1 MFGRQLVTKG
11 SCQWRNIAARN
22 LHLSGAV
29 YQAQQ
34 KATDPIQQLFVT
46 KIREYA
52 QKKKQLKSGDVLVD
66 ASPEVVQNYSDS
78 LNRIYKMYNLTE
90 ANSRNVPELKFEDKA
105 VEVTA
110 LEGVEMKNFTTE
122 FPEDKIELAEDNPHN
137 LEFNQRVFGYSPERS
152 TDVDVPSK
160 IKA

>member
-1 MFGRQLVTKG
+1 MPTFLTFF
-11 SCQWRNIAARN
+11 SP
-22 LHLSGAV
+22 LS
-29 YQAQQ
+29 
-34 KATDPIQQLFVT
+34 
-46 KIREYA
+46 
-52 QKKKQLKSGDVLVD
+52 
-66 ASPEVVQNYSDS
+66 
-78 LNRIYKMYNLTE
+78 
-90 ANSRNVPELKFEDKA
+90 DKA

-160 IKA
+160 IKAWSNASV